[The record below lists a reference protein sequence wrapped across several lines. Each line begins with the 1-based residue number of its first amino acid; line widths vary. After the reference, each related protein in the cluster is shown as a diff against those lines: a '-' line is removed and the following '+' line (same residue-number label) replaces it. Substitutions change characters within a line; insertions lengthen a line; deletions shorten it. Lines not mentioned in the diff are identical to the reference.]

1 MSPRAVQRNGPFVHS
16 CDSALARALWRRQ
29 PGEMIMG
36 RNGMAA
42 LAALGG
48 IALGA
53 LAGCGSVT
61 ASETTP
67 PAGQQELLDRIAIED
82 MVTRYYGNFGKQ
94 DAAEDFGA
102 FYTEDAVFDVN
113 GIVSTGREAIE
124 GFYAESAEEAD
135 APAAQGT
142 FHMMISNPVIDVDG
156 DTATASF
163 FWTGVLNTAIQDPPR
178 LLEQGREYD
187 LLVKQDGEWRIKKR
201 VVIADSGMPERYM
214 ATYAPRL
221 DYDIKAE

>member
-1 MSPRAVQRNGPFVHS
+1 MVRNWVVAAAAVVGIAAGALVGPHVPGLAAS
-16 CDSALARALWRRQ
+16 GETADAGTALA
-29 PGEMIMG
+29 
-36 RNGMAA
+36 
-42 LAALGG
+42 
-48 IALGA
+48 
-53 LAGCGSVT
+53 
-61 ASETTP
+61 
-67 PAGQQELLDRIAIED
+67 DRIAIED

-124 GFYAESAEEAD
+124 AFYVESGSEED

-156 DTATASF
+156 DTATARF
-163 FWTGVLNTAIQDPPR
+163 MWTGVLNTGIQEPPQ

-187 LLVKQDGEWRIKKR
+187 LLVKQDGEWRIRKR
-201 VVIADSGMPERYM
+201 VVIADSGLPERYL
-214 ATYAPRL
+214 ATYQPRL
-221 DYDIKAE
+221 DYDISAED

>member
-1 MSPRAVQRNGPFVHS
+1 MKRYWV
-16 CDSALARALWRRQ
+16 
-29 PGEMIMG
+29 
-36 RNGMAA
+36 AA
-42 LAALGG
+42 LAA
-48 IALGA
+48 ASA
-53 LAGCGSVT
+53 LAGCNVAATDET
-61 ASETTP
+61 APSAE
-67 PAGQQELLDRIAIED
+67 QQELFDHIAIED

-102 FYTEDAVFDVN
+102 YYTEDAVFDVN

-124 GFYAESAEEAD
+124 AFYAESAEEAD

-163 FWTGVLNTAIQDPPR
+163 FWTGVLNTAIQEPPK

-187 LLVKQDGEWRIKKR
+187 LLVRQDGEWRIKKR
-201 VVIADSGMPERYM
+201 VVIADSGLPERYM
-214 ATYAPRL
+214 ATYQPRL
-221 DYDIKAE
+221 DYDISAD

>member
-1 MSPRAVQRNGPFVHS
+1 MVRNWVVAAAAVVGIAAGALVGPHVPGLAAS
-16 CDSALARALWRRQ
+16 GETADAGTALA
-29 PGEMIMG
+29 
-36 RNGMAA
+36 
-42 LAALGG
+42 
-48 IALGA
+48 
-53 LAGCGSVT
+53 
-61 ASETTP
+61 
-67 PAGQQELLDRIAIED
+67 DRIAIED

-124 GFYAESAEEAD
+124 AFYVESGSEED

-156 DTATASF
+156 DTATARF
-163 FWTGVLNTAIQDPPR
+163 MWTGVLNTGIQEPPQ

-187 LLVKQDGEWRIKKR
+187 LLVKQDGEWRIRKR
-201 VVIADSGMPERYM
+201 VVIADSGLPERYM
-214 ATYAPRL
+214 ATYEPRL
-221 DYDIKAE
+221 DYDIAE

>member
-1 MSPRAVQRNGPFVHS
+1 MNKTG
-16 CDSALARALWRRQ
+16 
-29 PGEMIMG
+29 I
-36 RNGMAA
+36 AA
-42 LAALGG
+42 LAAVGG
-48 IALGA
+48 IAVGA
-53 LAGCGSVT
+53 LVGPHVPGLAAGEAEAN
-61 ASETTP
+61 ASSTL
-67 PAGQQELLDRIAIED
+67 ADRIAIED

-142 FHMMISNPVIDVDG
+142 FHLMISNPVIDVDG

-163 FWTGVLNTAIQDPPR
+163 FWTGVLNTAIQEPPK

-187 LLVKQDGEWRIKKR
+187 LLVRQDGAWRIKKR
-201 VVIADSGMPERYM
+201 VVIADSGLPDRYM
-214 ATYAPRL
+214 ATYQPRL
-221 DYDIKAE
+221 DFNIESD

>member
-1 MSPRAVQRNGPFVHS
+1 MVRNWV
-16 CDSALARALWRRQ
+16 
-29 PGEMIMG
+29 
-36 RNGMAA
+36 AA
-42 LAALGG
+42 LAAVGG
-48 IALGA
+48 LAAGA
-53 LAGCGSVT
+53 LAAPHVPGL
-61 ASETTP
+61 A
-67 PAGQQELLDRIAIED
+67 AGNEAPGPSATLADRIAIED
-82 MVTRYYGNFGKQ
+82 MVTRYYGNFGRS

-124 GFYAESAEEAD
+124 AFYTESAEEAD

-163 FWTGVLNTAIQDPPR
+163 FWTGVLNTAIQEPPR

-187 LLVKQDGEWRIKKR
+187 LLVRQDGAWRIKKR
-201 VVIADSGMPERYM
+201 VVIADSGLPDRYM
-214 ATYAPRL
+214 ATYQPRL
-221 DYDIKAE
+221 DYDIAAGS